1 MNDIQRGLKILLV
14 AAVVLATE
22 LVALTLI
29 GGGVGV
35 DCVLIECKSRLEFRL
50 AKHDEL
56 ACAQKLDET
65 GKELDQNV

>member
-29 GGGVGV
+29 GVVVGV
-35 DCVLIECKSRLEFRL
+35 DCVSIECKSRLEFRL

-56 ACAQKLDET
+56 ACVQKLDEA

>member
-1 MNDIQRGLKILLV
+1 MLLV

-22 LVALTLI
+22 LVALTLVV
-29 GGGVGV
+29 VGV

-50 AKHDEL
+50 AKQDEL
-56 ACAQKLDET
+56 ACVQKLDEA